1 VQDSKPVGGR
11 APGCKNVLAFAVI
24 RGILFHR
31 FASSL
36 INRHRNLV
44 AELKSAF
51 TSAMKI
57 ARLDFRP

>member
-11 APGCKNVLAFAVI
+11 ASGCKNVLAFAVI

-31 FASSL
+31 FSFSL
-36 INRHRNLV
+36 IACHRNLA

-51 TSAMKI
+51 TSVVKI
-57 ARLDFRP
+57 ARLDFRH